1 MRQLISHLG
10 PPLRALRGVLGNGP
24 LTRMQLAFLLF
35 NIAEPATWVAMLVY
49 AFDTGGTGAVGFVSI
64 LLLIPAG
71 VVAPVAASLGDR
83 FPRERVVRLGY
94 VAQAVTTAA
103 VGAAM
108 AAGLRPGL
116 VYAIALVWSLTFSTS
131 RPGHHALL
139 PSLARSPEE
148 VAAGN
153 SVSSLTEGLGGALGA
168 LLSAAVLAAA
178 GPGAVYGVSA
188 AILVA
193 AALLTLGVHP
203 PGAEE
208 PDAQGFR
215 PWSLARDAVDGLMI
229 LARSPGPRLLVLL
242 AAVLALATG
251 VVGVLTV
258 PLAIDSL
265 GLGDPGV
272 GFISTAWSV
281 GSFVGAGA
289 SVAFVTRR
297 RLAWPIVGAAIAFA
311 IAAVVFG
318 MAAAAF
324 AAAAA
329 AVLVGTAVTLLDVLG
344 RTLLQRTAD
353 DAVLTRVFGAVEALW
368 LLGYGAGSALAPP
381 LERAVGIRIGF
392 LIGGAI
398 MLCTAAVVLPGLRR
412 IDRAAVVPERQLAL
426 LGRIG
431 MFAPLPHTDLERLAS
446 QLDRIAVPRGTEVIR
461 QGDVGDRFYVV
472 DAGRF
477 AVEVDGASIATAAEG
492 DFFGEIALLHDVPRT
507 ATVRALEDA
516 AVWALDQ
523 EEFLATVTG
532 VPQSNSAARE
542 VSAERL
548 RDPRAP

>member
-1 MRQLISHLG
+1 MRNLLSHLG
-10 PPLRALRGVLGNGP
+10 PPLRALRGVVGNRP
-24 LTRMQLAFLLF
+24 MARMQVAFLLF
-35 NIAEPATWVAMLVY
+35 NVAEPATWVAMLVY
-49 AFDTGGTGAVGFVSI
+49 AFDAGGTGAVGFVSI

-71 VVAPVAASLGDR
+71 VLAPVAASLGDR
-83 FPRERVVRLGY
+83 FPRERVVRVGY
-94 VAQAVTTAA
+94 LVQGVLTAA
-103 VGAAM
+103 VAAAM
-108 AAGLRPGL
+108 AAGASSAL
-116 VYAIALVWSLTFSTS
+116 VYTVALVWSVTFSTS

-153 SVSSLTEGLGGALGA
+153 SVSSLTEGLGGAIGA
-168 LLSAAVLAAA
+168 LLAAGIVAVA
-178 GPGAVYGVSA
+178 GPGAVFIVSA
-188 AILVA
+188 VILVGA
-193 AALLTLGVHP
+193 AALTLGVRPPAAGEPSAERFHP
-203 PGAEE
+203 WA
-208 PDAQGFR
+208 
-215 PWSLARDAVDGLMI
+215 LAKDTIDGLVA
-229 LARSPGPRLLVLL
+229 LATARGPRLLVTI

-258 PLAIDSL
+258 PLAIDVL

-272 GFISTAWSV
+272 GFIGTAWSV

-311 IAAVVFG
+311 IAAVGFG
-318 MAAAAF
+318 VAAAAA

-329 AVLVGTAVTLLDVLG
+329 AVLTGVSITLLDVLG
-344 RTLLQRTAD
+344 RTLLQRVTD

-381 LERAVGIRIGF
+381 LESWLGLDAAFIA
-392 LIGGAI
+392 GGAAVLL
-398 MLCTAAVVLPGLRR
+398 MAAAALPGLRA

-426 LGRIG
+426 LGRIA
-431 MFAPLPHTDLERLAS
+431 MFAPLPRTDLERLAN
-446 QLDRIAVPRGTEVIR
+446 QLDRIEVPAGAEVIR

-477 AVEVDGASIATAAEG
+477 AIVRDGADVAIAGEG
-492 DFFGEIALLHDVPRT
+492 EFFGEVALLHDVPRT
-507 ATVRALEDA
+507 ATVRALEPS

-523 EEFLATVTG
+523 EEFLSTVTG
-532 VPQSNSAARE
+532 VPQSHSAAHE
-542 VSAERL
+542 VSEERM
-548 RDPRAP
+548 RWRTED

>member
-1 MRQLISHLG
+1 MRQLIGHLG

-24 LTRMQLAFLLF
+24 LTRMQVAFLLF
-35 NIAEPATWVAMLVY
+35 NVAEPATWVAMLVF
-49 AFDTGGTGAVGFVSI
+49 AFDVGGTGAVGLVSI

-71 VVAPVAASLGDR
+71 VLAPVAASLGDR
-83 FPRERVVRLGY
+83 FPRQRLVRVGY
-94 VAQAVTTAA
+94 VAQAITTVA

-108 AAGLRPGL
+108 AADLSPGL
-116 VYAIALVWSLTFSTS
+116 VYAIAFVWSLTFSTS

-153 SVSSLTEGLGGALGA
+153 SVSSLTEGLGGAIGA
-168 LLSAAVLAAA
+168 LLSAAVLAAS
-178 GPGAVYGVSA
+178 GPGAVFGVSA
-188 AILVA
+188 VILAGA
-193 AALLTLGVHP
+193 AACTLGVRP
-203 PGAEE
+203 PSLDEPSAER
-208 PDAQGFR
+208 FR
-215 PWSLARDAVDGLMI
+215 PWSLARDAIDGLLI
-229 LARSPGPRLLVLL
+229 LARSRGPRLLVLL

-258 PLAIDSL
+258 PLAIESL

-272 GFISTAWSV
+272 GFISTAWSI

-297 RLAWPIVGAAIAFA
+297 RLAWPIVGGAIAFA

-318 MAAAAF
+318 MAAAAL

-329 AVLVGTAVTLLDVLG
+329 AVLVGTAITLLDVLG

-381 LERAVGIRIGF
+381 LEEAIGIRAGF
-392 LIGGAI
+392 FLGGAI
-398 MLCTAAVVLPGLRR
+398 MLVTAAAVLPGLRR
-412 IDRAAVVPERQLAL
+412 IDRAAVVPERQLGL
-426 LGRIG
+426 LTRIG
-431 MFAPLPHTDLERLAS
+431 MFAPLPRTDLERLAS
-446 QLDRIAVPRGTEVIR
+446 QLDRIDVAAGAEIIR

-477 AVEVDGASIATAAEG
+477 EVLVDREPIAAAGEG

-507 ATVRALEDA
+507 ATVRAVEDG

-532 VPQSNSAARE
+532 VPQAHSAAHE
-542 VSAERL
+542 VSAERT
-548 RDPRAP
+548 RTGQSS